1 MPQQTPPDRRRP
13 SALGAR
19 PASATSQ
26 PATQATADSASV
38 QDPTATPN
46 APTPNASAQAAA
58 KTATAGES
66 KIRLTA
72 FFALV
77 LIVTYLITGFGVFPL
92 ILLADF
98 GLRAFNKAPYSP
110 LAFLAG
116 KTATALKLPAKP
128 VYMPPKRFAARVG
141 FAFCLAITV
150 LHYIDMEISATLLGF
165 LIGAFAAL
173 ESDRK
178 SVV

>member
-1 MPQQTPPDRRRP
+1 MPQQPPPDRRRP

-19 PASATSQ
+19 PASAT
-26 PATQATADSASV
+26 AS
-38 QDPTATPN
+38 
-46 APTPNASAQAAA
+46 
-58 KTATAGES
+58 ES

-77 LIVTYLITGFGVFPL
+77 LIVAYLITGFGVFPL

-98 GLRAFNKAPYSP
+98 ALRAFNKVPYSP

-116 KTATALKLPAKP
+116 KTATALKLPPKP

-141 FAFCLAITV
+141 FVFCLAITI

-165 LIGAFAAL
+165 IIGGFAAL
-173 ESDRK
+173 ESLAGFCAGCYVYNAWARLRAR
-178 SVV
+178 